1 MLALGHFRDK
11 SAAASTPVRLGGYA
25 EMGTSKSETGKR
37 KPSPLRGLLVGI
49 VILLLIPGTR
59 DVVIDLAINV
69 GWVILAIS
77 FFALIVIAMFK
88 PR

>member
-1 MLALGHFRDK
+1 M
-11 SAAASTPVRLGGYA
+11 S
-25 EMGTSKSETGKR
+25 TSKSEAGKR